1 MPTTDGPWGAF
12 NFIVEID
19 GVAEA
24 GFAEV
29 SGLSFETEL
38 ISYRNG
44 NDKGGVVRKLPGLT
58 KNSDVTLKRGMV
70 ASLALYQW
78 LRDIADGIDSTRN
91 VVIVLVDAGGNSVR
105 RFSLS
110 NARIIKH
117 TSGPLDA
124 AASMLVME
132 EIVLSHDR
140 LAIE

>member
-19 GVAEA
+19 GIAEA

-58 KNSDVTLKRGMV
+58 RNSDVTLKRGMV

-78 LRDIADGIDSTRN
+78 LRGIADGVDSTRN
-91 VVIVLVDAGGNSVR
+91 VVIVLVDAAGNSVR

-117 TSGPLDA
+117 TSGPLNA
-124 AASMLVME
+124 AASLLVME
-132 EIVLSHDR
+132 EIVLTHDR
-140 LAIE
+140 LTIE

>member
-78 LRDIADGIDSTRN
+78 LRDIADGVDSMRN